1 MTYSSREGSADWAL
15 LARFQPLRTQFQAAA
30 TVISYLVVEILHQV
44 PRLHA
49 WPQEIENNG
58 KCNKPENRASQA
70 VFTQLFSTFQLKII
84 QDTNKNFER
93 PLSFISSNQKNIF
106 GAEFS
111 LDKEISAI

>member
-1 MTYSSREGSADWAL
+1 MLGLKKSKQRQMQQ
-15 LARFQPLRTQFQAAA
+15 ARKQ
-30 TVISYLVVEILHQV
+30 S
-44 PRLHA
+44 
-49 WPQEIENNG
+49 
-58 KCNKPENRASQA
+58 KPSCIY
-70 VFTQLFSTFQLKII
+70 STFQLKII